1 MLHNSTCPFGATNV
15 RYNREAYYEI
25 GENIRANRTFK
36 QLARLKC
43 SLTFSNISYFIT
55 DSSKT

>member
-15 RYNREAYYEI
+15 RYNRGAYYEI

-36 QLARLKC
+36 QIGRLKW
-43 SLTFSNISYFIT
+43 SLFFSDISYFIT
-55 DSSKT
+55 D